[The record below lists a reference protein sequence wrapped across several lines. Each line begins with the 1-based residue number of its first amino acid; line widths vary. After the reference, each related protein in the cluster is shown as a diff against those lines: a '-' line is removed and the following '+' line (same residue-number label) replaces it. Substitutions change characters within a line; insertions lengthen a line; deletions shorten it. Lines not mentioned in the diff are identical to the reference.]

1 MKINVYIDRNNGNEI
16 VEASSIKEIAN
27 KLNINL
33 EEFIIVRDN
42 ELITENTKL
51 KDKDKIKFLSVI
63 SGG

>member
-1 MKINVYIDRNNGNEI
+1 MKVDIYIDREDRKET
-16 VEASSIKEIAN
+16 VEASSIKDIAN